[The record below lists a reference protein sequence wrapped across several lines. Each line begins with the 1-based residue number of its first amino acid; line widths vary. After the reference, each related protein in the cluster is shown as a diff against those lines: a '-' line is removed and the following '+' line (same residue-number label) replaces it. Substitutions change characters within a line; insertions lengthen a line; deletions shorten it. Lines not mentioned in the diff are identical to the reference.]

1 MDKQDF
7 LEKLTLA
14 LTGQVL
20 RSVIEEN
27 VSYYNQY
34 IADEVRKGKPES
46 QVLEELGDPRL
57 IARSIIEANGGG
69 NEMAGVYEDSD
80 SGEETRYGEARYND
94 EPYDEARY
102 DAEDPYCG
110 EGRRSFHTFHISG
123 FWFTLIVTI
132 VLLLLLWLVGT
143 IIGGIFMILGPI
155 LMPVLIIWMIY
166 WLFKGPR
173 R

>member
-80 SGEETRYGEARYND
+80 SGEETRYGEARY
-94 EPYDEARY
+94 
-102 DAEDPYCG
+102 DAEDPYGG